1 MCERDSERLRARVR
15 ERERECVGECD
26 GERAGTRY
34 REVPVVWCNFSFEN
48 RQTDVSLSRSVS
60 HRSEDAMSQPS
71 FPAPVTQFVVST
83 TRLCALFLCRE
94 RPPLVYQMV
103 LRIDAPEQLSIHY
116 LAILKSRESTSLWHL
131 ECD

>member
-1 MCERDSERLRARVR
+1 VCVSAM
-15 ERERECVGECD
+15 EREREPDTEKFPSCGEIFRSKID
-26 GERAGTRY
+26 RLM
-34 REVPVVWCNFSFEN
+34 
-48 RQTDVSLSRSVS
+48 SLSRSVS